1 MDSSTGG
8 LGRRIPTDNRHIQRY
23 GLTADTMPTSPTPV
37 VLGINWYWSFQQ
49 PTQASDRSWW
59 LPRDVHSLGPVRGG
73 HAICV
78 RPDALR
84 DAWHAFY
91 DQGNEGSCVG
101 YAISRMMSLLNRE
114 RYDGHMLYHEAQR
127 IDDWDDTPPE
137 DGTSV
142 RAGCDVARKQGLWRV
157 IRGKTADHPTPDR
170 GIAENRWARS
180 VEEIAACLS
189 PADSG
194 AAVLG
199 RGWVRL
205 VNSWGLSYPEVRLDL
220 EVLYRLVFA
229 EQGEATVVTD
239 VPNA

>member
-1 MDSSTGG
+1 MTRVGYG
-8 LGRRIPTDNRHIQRY
+8 LGRRIPPDDRHIRRY
-23 GLTADTMPTSPTPV
+23 SLTADTIPTTPTPV
-37 VLGINWYWSFQQ
+37 VLGVNWYSGFEY
-49 PTQASDRSWW
+49 PTQAKDRSWW
-59 LPRDVHSLGPVRGG
+59 LPRAGQSLGYVRGG

-84 DAWHAFY
+84 DVWKVFY

-114 RYDGHMLYHEAQR
+114 RYDGHALYHAAQAV
-127 IDDWDDTPPE
+127 DDWDDTPPE
-137 DGTSV
+137 SGTSV

-157 IRGKTADHPTPDR
+157 IRGKTAAQPTPDR

-180 VEEIAACLS
+180 VEDIAACLS
-189 PADSG
+189 PSDGGSAT
-194 AAVLG
+194 LN

-220 EVLYRLVFA
+220 EVLHRLVFM
-229 EQGEATVVTD
+229 ENGEATVVTD
-239 VPNA
+239 VPNV